1 MTQKNLFFLHKT
13 VDDSSI
19 YAIMKYKLEM
29 RSKNM
34 ETNYLEPVY
43 TVTFA
48 GRRKACKA
56 WIERHGIGEI
66 YPDYDGCWQV
76 RVFLS

>member
-1 MTQKNLFFLHKT
+1 M
-13 VDDSSI
+13 VDYLGSR
-19 YAIMKYKLEM
+19 AIMKHKLEM

-34 ETNYLEPVY
+34 ETNYLAPVY

-48 GRRKACKA
+48 GRHSACKS
-56 WIERHGIGEI
+56 WIERHSIGKI

-76 RVFLS
+76 RVYLD